1 MKNKTPVQKSF
12 SAYLKY
18 QLLLSFSHPLFYIL
32 AVLFCTYINF
42 NFFIKNQFFST
53 GTSDLLLLFSS
64 VPYVSILV
72 IPSLCFKKSESVYN
86 SFVPVSRIA
95 RAFAD
100 LISVLI
106 QYCAILILLLPSAIA
121 VNFFCDV
128 DFGQFA
134 AGIICLVFYGITVI
148 SACIFIQ
155 ELISSRIAAL
165 IVSAVI
171 LIIINSAHLLA
182 VYISFGSFFTN
193 LLKKISFAWHFNSAG
208 KGIIDTRDLLY
219 FAGISS
225 LFFLATV
232 FLSEIK
238 DGKQF
243 SIQEK
248 LYKGALAVIAVLV
261 MLNGQKYYHRFD
273 FSKNKLYTLSEYT
286 QKLLDKV
293 DENIKITFCRSAELS
308 KLYPQVRDVNDFLQ
322 AYCSENKNISLIVKD
337 PTLDESLITNLESL
351 GITGQQLRTAGR
363 NTTEYVNVYSAIIL
377 EGKGQTAAIPFMI
390 SAETL
395 EFELDCKIKQLLSG
409 KPFIAN
415 IVCGNGLSL
424 YDDYN
429 YVVPWLNSQGFYC
442 NVLDVDDDAFAQ
454 ELEETSGVLF
464 VIGDSH
470 INIDCAIAIENYILS
485 QKGNA
490 FFAVSPYSA
499 NIETDWSI
507 TENKKT
513 NVVEM
518 LENWG
523 IRFLP
528 EFAGDISCSRITMY
542 SADEDEYTKIINYPL
557 WINLL
562 PQENCKSGMTVFWAT
577 PLEITETS
585 NYSSDDSQT
594 GINVVPYLVS
604 SPAAYS
610 YETDRSSPERLIET
624 NPMLLE
630 RADISG
636 KEKHTQIL
644 GAEITG
650 HLTGLYNLASSES
663 SSVIVIPDQYF
674 VNSLMIGYNGGETGD
689 YRNFNFMTNTLLK
702 LNGEEEL
709 AGLQGRSLKDT
720 SLYKISDTQTFI
732 TTSSRSLLVLFLL
745 VPLLVI
751 ICGILIK
758 VLRGLNLR
766 KSVNTVTACIKAP
779 ENRK

>member
-1 MKNKTPVQKSF
+1 MKNKSPVQKSF
-12 SAYLKY
+12 KAYLKY

-32 AVLFCTYINF
+32 AVLFSTYINF

-72 IPSLCFKKSESVYN
+72 IPSLCFKKSESVYK
-86 SFVPVSRIA
+86 SFVPLSRKA
-95 RAFAD
+95 RFFAD

-106 QYCAILILLLPSAIA
+106 QYCAIIILLLPSAIV

-128 DFGQFA
+128 DFGQFV
-134 AGIICLVFYGITVI
+134 AGFICLIFYGITVI
-148 SACIFIQ
+148 LACIFIQ

-182 VYISFGSFFTN
+182 VYVSFGSFFTN

-219 FAGISS
+219 FAGISAI
-225 LFFLATV
+225 FFLATV
-232 FLSEIK
+232 LLSEIK

-273 FSKNKLYTLSEYT
+273 FSKNKLYTLSDYT

-377 EGKGQTAAIPFMI
+377 EGKGQTVAIPFMI
-390 SAETL
+390 SAESL

-409 KPFIAN
+409 IPFIVN

-424 YDDYN
+424 YEDYN
-429 YVVPWLNSQGFYC
+429 YVIPWLNSQGFYC
-442 NVLDVDDDAFAQ
+442 NVLDPAVEDFVD
-454 ELEETSGVLF
+454 ELEASSGVLF
-464 VIGDSH
+464 VIGDSQ

-499 NIETDWSI
+499 NIEGDWSI

-513 NVVEM
+513 NLVEM

-523 IRFLP
+523 IRFQP
-528 EFAGDISCSRITMY
+528 AIAADISCSRITMY

-562 PQENCKSGMTVFWAT
+562 PQENCKSGMTLFWAT
-577 PLEITETS
+577 PLELTEATD
-585 NYSSDDSQT
+585 DDSQPA
-594 GINVVPYLVS
+594 INVTPYLVS
-604 SPAAYS
+604 SPVAYS

-630 RADISG
+630 NADISG
-636 KEKHTQIL
+636 KEKQSQIL
-644 GAEITG
+644 GAKITG
-650 HLTGLYNLASSES
+650 HLQGLYNLAASDN
-663 SSVIVIPDQYF
+663 SSVIVLPDQYF
-674 VNSLMIGYNGGETGD
+674 VNSLMIGYNGGERGD

-709 AGLQGRSLKDT
+709 AELQGRSLKDN

-732 TTSSRSLLVLFLL
+732 ATSSHTLLVLFLL
-745 VPLLVI
+745 IPLLVLVI
-751 ICGILIK
+751 GILIK
-758 VLRGLNLR
+758 VLR
-766 KSVNTVTACIKAP
+766 
-779 ENRK
+779 NRKLHKAALKLTNSIKTKTAEKKK

>member
-1 MKNKTPVQKSF
+1 M
-12 SAYLKY
+12 
-18 QLLLSFSHPLFYIL
+18 
-32 AVLFCTYINF
+32 
-42 NFFIKNQFFST
+42 
-53 GTSDLLLLFSS
+53 
-64 VPYVSILV
+64 
-72 IPSLCFKKSESVYN
+72 
-86 SFVPVSRIA
+86 
-95 RAFAD
+95 
-100 LISVLI
+100 
-106 QYCAILILLLPSAIA
+106 
-121 VNFFCDV
+121 
-128 DFGQFA
+128 
-134 AGIICLVFYGITVI
+134 
-148 SACIFIQ
+148 
-155 ELISSRIAAL
+155 ISSRIAAL

-182 VYISFGSFFTN
+182 FYVSIGAFFTN

-219 FAGISS
+219 FAGISTI
-225 LFFLATV
+225 FFLATV
-232 FLSEIK
+232 LLSEIK

-243 SIQEK
+243 AVHEK

-273 FSKNKLYTLSEYT
+273 FSKNKIYTLSEYT
-286 QKLLDKV
+286 KKLLDKV

-322 AYCSENKNISLIVKD
+322 VYCSENKNISLIVKD
-337 PTLDESLITNLESL
+337 PTLDENLTANLESL
-351 GITGQQLRTAGR
+351 GITGQQLRTASR
-363 NTTEYVNVYSAIIL
+363 NTTEYVNVYSAIII
-377 EGKGQTAAIPFMI
+377 EGKGLTAAIPFMI

-395 EFELDCKIKQLLSG
+395 EFELDCKIQQILSG
-409 KPFIAN
+409 QTRLVN
-415 IVCGNGLSL
+415 IICGNGLSL

-442 NVLDVDDDAFAQ
+442 NVLDPDDQDFVE
-454 ELEETSGVLF
+454 ELEATSGLLF
-464 VIGDSH
+464 VIGDSQ
-470 INIDCAIAIENYILS
+470 INIDCAIAVENYILS

-513 NVVEM
+513 NIVEM

-528 EFAGDISCSRITMY
+528 EIAGDISCSRITMY

-562 PQENCKSGMTVFWAT
+562 PQENCKSGMTLFWPT
-577 PLEITETS
+577 PLEIAEPLDGDPKPAS
-585 NYSSDDSQT
+585 N
-594 GINVVPYLVS
+594 VMPYLVS
-604 SPAAYS
+604 SSAAYS
-610 YETDRSSPERLIET
+610 YQIDRSSPERLIET

-630 RADISG
+630 NADISD
-636 KEKHTQIL
+636 KEKSTKVL

-650 HLTGLYNLASSES
+650 RLTGLYNLAASDNSK
-663 SSVIVIPDQYF
+663 VIVIPDQYF

-689 YRNFNFMTNTLLK
+689 YRNFSFMTNTLLK

-709 AGLQGRSLKDT
+709 AELQGRSLKDS

-745 VPLLVI
+745 IPLLVI

-758 VLRGLNLR
+758 ILRNRNSHKLALDLTNSMKKR
-766 KSVNTVTACIKAP
+766 KPKN
-779 ENRK
+779 E

>member
-12 SAYLKY
+12 TTYLKY

-42 NFFIKNQFFST
+42 NFFIKNQFFSS
-53 GTSDLLLLFSS
+53 GTSDLILLFSS
-64 VPYVSILV
+64 VPYVSILI

-86 SFVPVSRIA
+86 SFVPVSRKG
-95 RAFAD
+95 RVLAD

-106 QYCAILILLLPSAIA
+106 QYCAIILLLLPSALV
-121 VNFFCDV
+121 VNCFCDV
-128 DFGQFA
+128 DFGQFV
-134 AGIICLVFYGITVI
+134 AGIICLIFYGVTVI
-148 SACIFIQ
+148 AASILIQ
-155 ELISSRIAAL
+155 EIISSRIAAL

-182 VYISFGSFFTN
+182 VYVSLGSFFTN

-219 FAGISS
+219 FTGLSTI
-225 LFFLATV
+225 FFLATV
-232 FLSEIK
+232 LLIEIK
-238 DGKQF
+238 DGKLY
-243 SIQEK
+243 SLQEK
-248 LYKGALAVIAVLV
+248 LYRGALAVIVLLV

-337 PTLDESLITNLESL
+337 PTLDENLKTNLESL
-351 GITGQQLRTAGR
+351 GITGQQLRTASR

-377 EGKGQTAAIPFMI
+377 EGMGQTAAIPFMI

-409 KPFIAN
+409 MPFVVN

-442 NVLDVDDDAFAQ
+442 NVLDPDDQDFSDD
-454 ELEETSGVLF
+454 LEASSGVLF

-470 INIDCAIAIENYILS
+470 ITIDSAIAIENYILA

-513 NVVEM
+513 NIVEM

-523 IRFLP
+523 IKFLP
-528 EFAGDISCSRITMY
+528 EIAGDISCSRITMY

-562 PQENCKSGMTVFWAT
+562 PQENCKSGMTIFWAT
-577 PLEITETS
+577 PLEITEH
-585 NYSSDDSQT
+585 SDGDSQT
-594 GINVVPYLVS
+594 GINVMPYLIS

-610 YETDRSSPERLIET
+610 YETDRSSPDRLIET

-630 RADISG
+630 NADISG
-636 KEKHTQIL
+636 KEKSTLVL
-644 GAEITG
+644 GAKITG
-650 HLTGLYNLASSES
+650 HLTGLYNLASSDS

-689 YRNFNFMTNTLLK
+689 YRNFSFMTNTLLK

-709 AGLQGRSLKDT
+709 AELQGRSLKDS
-720 SLYKISDTQTFI
+720 SLYKISDSQTFI
-732 TTSSRSLLVLFLL
+732 ATSSRSLLVLFLL
-745 VPLLVI
+745 IPLLVI
-751 ICGILIK
+751 ICAIIIK
-758 VLRGLNLR
+758 VLRNRSLH
-766 KSVNTVTACIKAP
+766 KSTLSLTNSMKNAGPNK
-779 ENRK
+779 